1 VTAAENRDSAESSL
15 EVGIFP
21 GCTDQS
27 MPLVDLA
34 IEAEAR
40 GFGSVFL
47 NEHTHIPIDHPRS
60 AFPSGGP
67 IPERYKR
74 FWDPFIALSF
84 VAARTSLRIGTAIS
98 LIGEHDAIALAH
110 ATASLDLLSG
120 GRLTLGVGYGWHR
133 EEFEDHGF
141 PATERAAVVLDK
153 LELIRAMWTAE
164 EAEYHG
170 RYVRLSRSWS
180 WPKPARRPHP
190 PILLGARFNQRTVQR
205 VVRHADG
212 WIPMGSM
219 LDENPAFAD
228 ELAQLRRAWEEA
240 GRDPAA
246 LEVTVIQKCLPAEA
260 FSRRLDQARSLGVN
274 RVILRMA
281 DEPRDK
287 ALRMLDTVAPALS

>member
-1 VTAAENRDSAESSL
+1 MTSGATEYEGPPPD
-15 EVGIFP
+15 VGIFP

-27 MPLVDLA
+27 MPLVELA
-34 IEAEAR
+34 TEAEAR
-40 GFGSVFL
+40 GFGSIFL
-47 NEHTHIPIDHPRS
+47 NEHTHIPVEHPRS

-84 VAARTSLRIGTAIS
+84 IAARTSLQIGTAVS

-133 EEFEDHGF
+133 EEFEDHGH
-141 PATERAAVVLDK
+141 PAAERAAVVLDK

-164 EAEYHG
+164 EAEYSG

-180 WPKPARRPHP
+180 WPKPAQQPHP
-190 PILLGARFNQRTVQR
+190 PILLGARFSQRTVDR
-205 VVRHADG
+205 IVRHADG
-212 WIPMGSM
+212 WIPMGSQ

-228 ELAQLRRAWEEA
+228 ELAELRRAWEAA
-240 GRDPAA
+240 GRDPAS
-246 LEVTVIQKCLPAEA
+246 LQITVIQKCLPAGA
-260 FSRRLDQARSLGVN
+260 FSKCLDQARSLGVR

-287 ALRMLDTVAPALS
+287 ALRMLDTAASALR